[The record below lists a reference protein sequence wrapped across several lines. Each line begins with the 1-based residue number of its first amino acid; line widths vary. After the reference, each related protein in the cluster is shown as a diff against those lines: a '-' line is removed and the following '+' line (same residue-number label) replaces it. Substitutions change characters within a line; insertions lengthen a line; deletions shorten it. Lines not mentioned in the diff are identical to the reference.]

1 MNNSIYTLD
10 DKLLASNGKRLL
22 NYILDVIFIFLL
34 IIILAFFFAIFA
46 SLFDWSELLFWMT
59 NMSDLEGEVVFV
71 MIMIV
76 YYMVTEGIFGRS
88 LAKVITGTIVVDE
101 NGVKPG
107 FAAVLK
113 RSLSRL
119 IPFEVFSFLGSAGR
133 GWHDSLSDTYVV
145 DKKALAEEKKMFDE
159 FKLIGVQETNE

>member
-1 MNNSIYTLD
+1 
-10 DKLLASNGKRLL
+10 
-22 NYILDVIFIFLL
+22 
-34 IIILAFFFAIFA
+34 
-46 SLFDWSELLFWMT
+46 MT

-159 FKLIGVQETNE
+159 FKLIGVEETNE